1 MSQLLPYFGIGLLL
15 LAALVL
21 WARQSLTTRKGS
33 VELSMPC
40 ERPSGVASATRRRDL
55 GERIFDPHD
64 WDFVRHETTSEI
76 QRRFQQERAVLAIS
90 WLRRTRRQVSLVMRT
105 HAGGVRRSKNLQPAM
120 ELKLL
125 LSYLTLVMLCDILI
139 GVVWLRGPVHTW
151 RIVWETFHWTARLRA
166 AFEQLI
172 AIVDPANHK
181 ALETGLNQG
190 TAQS

>member
-1 MSQLLPYFGIGLLL
+1 LSQLLPYFAVGLLL
-15 LAALVL
+15 LVALGL

-33 VELSMPC
+33 VELSMPS
-40 ERPSGVASATRRRDL
+40 EHPSGVGSATPPRDL

-76 QRRFQQERAVLAIS
+76 QRMFQRERAVLTIS
-90 WLRRTRRQVSLVMRT
+90 WLRRTRRQVSFVMYT
-105 HAGGVRRSKNLQPAM
+105 HAAGVRRSKNLQPAM

-125 LSYLTLVMLCDILI
+125 FSYLSLVMLCDILI
-139 GVVWLRGPVHTW
+139 GLIWLRGPVRTR
-151 RIVWETFHWTARLRA
+151 RIIGQTFHWTARLRA
-166 AFEQLI
+166 AFEHLI

-181 ALETGLNQG
+181 ALKTGFNQG

>member
-1 MSQLLPYFGIGLLL
+1 VSQLLPYFGVGLLL

-21 WARQSLTTRKGS
+21 WARQSLTSRKGS

-40 ERPSGVASATRRRDL
+40 ERPRGGASATPRRDL

-76 QRRFQQERAVLAIS
+76 QRMFQQERTVLAIS

-105 HAGGVRRSKNLQPAM
+105 HAAGVRRSKNLQPAV

-125 LSYLTLVMLCDILI
+125 LSYLSLVMLCDFLI
-139 GVVWLRGPVHTW
+139 SLVWLRGPVRTR
-151 RIVWETFHWTARLRA
+151 RIVGRTFQWTAQLRA

-181 ALETGLNQG
+181 ALETGFNQG

>member
-1 MSQLLPYFGIGLLL
+1 VSQLLPYFGAGLLL

-40 ERPSGVASATRRRDL
+40 ERPSGVESETPRRDL
-55 GERIFDPHD
+55 GERIFDTRD
-64 WDFVRHETTSEI
+64 WDFVRRETTSEI
-76 QRRFQQERAVLAIS
+76 QRMFQQERAVLAIS

-105 HAGGVRRSKNLQPAM
+105 HAAGVRRTKNLQPAM
-120 ELKLL
+120 ELNLV
-125 LSYLTLVMLCDILI
+125 LSYLSLVMLCDFLI
-139 GVVWLRGPVHTW
+139 GLVWLRGPVRT
-151 RIVWETFHWTARLRA
+151 RRVVGQTFHWTARLRV

-181 ALETGLNQG
+181 ALETGFSQRR
-190 TAQS
+190 AQS